1 MSSDKTT
8 SFDAS
13 TEWGGGTISSTK
25 IQVRKSEPF
34 REQHK
39 RFVRT
44 SRPSLQSDYLYHCN
58 VQKLSYLVNFKLHL
72 V

>member
-8 SFDAS
+8 SLMPQHN
-13 TEWGGGTISSTK
+13 GGEAISNTK

-39 RFVRT
+39 RYV
-44 SRPSLQSDYLYHCN
+44 
-58 VQKLSYLVNFKLHL
+58 
-72 V
+72 